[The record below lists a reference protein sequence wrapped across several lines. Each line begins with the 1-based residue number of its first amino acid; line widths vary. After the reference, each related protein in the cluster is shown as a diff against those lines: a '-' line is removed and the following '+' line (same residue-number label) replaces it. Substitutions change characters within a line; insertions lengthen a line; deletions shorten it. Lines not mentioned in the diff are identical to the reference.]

1 MVQQS
6 MLATA
11 VFLTEG
17 KMQERALLVEMAGA
31 QQGLGQGGRPG
42 PTDASHNANAGHA
55 SNPSVA
61 ANAITLVYNQ
71 DLLFFDNIEGK
82 VFNQERQSLE
92 SLPA

>member
-1 MVQQS
+1 

-11 VFLTEG
+11 VFLTEW

-71 DLLFFDNIEGK
+71 DLLFFLTTLK
-82 VFNQERQSLE
+82 ERFSTKKD
-92 SLPA
+92 SH

>member
-1 MVQQS
+1 M
-6 MLATA
+6 
-11 VFLTEG
+11 
-17 KMQERALLVEMAGA
+17 EMAGA

-71 DLLFFDNIEGK
+71 DLLFLTTLK
-82 VFNQERQSLE
+82 ERFSTKKD
-92 SLPA
+92 SH

>member
-1 MVQQS
+1 M
-6 MLATA
+6 
-11 VFLTEG
+11 
-17 KMQERALLVEMAGA
+17 MQEEGIVGGWLRWPGA
-31 QQGLGQGGRPG
+31 QQGLRQDGRPG
-42 PTDASHNANAGHA
+42 PTAASPHANAGHA

-71 DLLFFDNIEGK
+71 DLLFFTEEK

>member
-1 MVQQS
+1 M
-6 MLATA
+6 
-11 VFLTEG
+11 
-17 KMQERALLVEMAGA
+17 EMAGA

-71 DLLFFDNIEGK
+71 DLPFFLTTLK
-82 VFNQERQSLE
+82 ERFSTKKD
-92 SLPA
+92 SH

>member
-1 MVQQS
+1 M
-6 MLATA
+6 
-11 VFLTEG
+11 
-17 KMQERALLVEMAGA
+17 EMAGA

-71 DLLFFDNIEGK
+71 DLLFFTEER

>member
-1 MVQQS
+1 M
-6 MLATA
+6 
-11 VFLTEG
+11 
-17 KMQERALLVEMAGA
+17 EMAGA

-71 DLLFFDNIEGK
+71 DFFFTEER